1 MEIIYESPEY
11 FLQSQ
16 DLSESAETRNDAAVS
31 LFEPNPKSMTR
42 LATNPQTA
50 QQKKISQTK
59 KLFTIA
65 QIVLFSFSW

>member
-1 MEIIYESPEY
+1 METIYESPEY

-16 DLSESAETRNDAAVS
+16 DLSEFTEQRNDSTVS
-31 LFEPNPKSMTR
+31 IVDPNPNSMTT

-59 KLFTIA
+59 KLFSIA
-65 QIVLFSFSW
+65 QIILFSFSW